1 MSVSDTAYDAAA
13 RGERDCQE
21 REAVIDRELDQSF
34 PASDPPGW
42 TMGPERSAW

>member
-1 MSVSDTAYDAAA
+1 MSVSDSAYAVARSEHDA
-13 RGERDCQE
+13 QE

-42 TMGPERSAW
+42 TMGPDRSAW